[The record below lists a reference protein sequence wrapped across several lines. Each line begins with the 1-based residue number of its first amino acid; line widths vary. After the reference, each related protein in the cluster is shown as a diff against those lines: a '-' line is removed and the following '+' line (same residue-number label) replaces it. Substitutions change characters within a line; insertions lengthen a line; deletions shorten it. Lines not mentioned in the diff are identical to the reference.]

1 MEPMLLRAEEVA
13 KVLGLGRSKVFEML
27 RANELPVVR
36 IGRSP
41 ESSVPVAQLERW
53 IQERQE
59 SADC

>member
-36 IGRSP
+36 IGRSIR
-41 ESSVPVAQLERW
+41 VPVAQLERW